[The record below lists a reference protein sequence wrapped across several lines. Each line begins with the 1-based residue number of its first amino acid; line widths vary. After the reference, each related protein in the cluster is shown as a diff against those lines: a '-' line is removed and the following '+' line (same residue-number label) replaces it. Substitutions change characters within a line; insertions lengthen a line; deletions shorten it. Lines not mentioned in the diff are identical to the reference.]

1 LAAEVEQDRVAY
13 ARAWGYNTFAQEV
26 SMHLPRSCVLLLLS
40 VMAGWFTPTALA
52 QNRPTTNPQANTVL
66 LPEPP
71 NQLFP
76 SMFKPSFQW
85 NYVCPR
91 ENAAAGCSLACPPN
105 AAIGSVIAAQVWLG
119 TNELGNAPIPAIYYY
134 FAYFNGREKLAG
146 AGFSQ
151 SPRNLS
157 CQVVGLNVSYSGPPK

>member
-1 LAAEVEQDRVAY
+1 
-13 ARAWGYNTFAQEV
+13 
-26 SMHLPRSCVLLLLS
+26 MHLSYFGVLVLLS
-40 VMAGWFTPTALA
+40 VMVGWSAPSALA
-52 QNRPTTNPQANTVL
+52 QNRPATNPSASTVL

-76 SMFKPSFQW
+76 AAFKPTFQW

-91 ENAAAGCSLACPPN
+91 ENAAAGCSLACSPN

-119 TNELGNAPIPAIYYY
+119 TTDLGNAPVQAIYYY

-146 AGFSQ
+146 AGFAQ
-151 SPRNLS
+151 STR
-157 CQVVGLNVSYSGPPK
+157 